1 MTLVARFET
10 DSHFRKFC
18 QDLEGVLARHPE
30 PVDLLVRQRD
40 QLRRLIGLETE
51 FREALIRDSRGSG
64 VYRDFVR
71 FICVERRNIL
81 AARPYFRERHDV
93 FTRYIS
99 RALKAR
105 NDKAL
110 YRFRFNWSFV
120 EWALRSRKWAPGS
133 RISRIA
139 RGIAATR
146 REILEQNL
154 PLAISQ
160 ARIFWGN
167 TPKSH
172 LSYMDIVQIQ
182 CQGLL
187 LAIDKFVPPN
197 DSRMG
202 DRASLARFQK
212 FRAVAIGIMMRDRV
226 NAYSETLVHFFP
238 KDRMKQYQA
247 NKALRRQVGE
257 IDFEA
262 LAQHVNKALQ
272 DSKVRTTPQEI
283 QELVAAGSTVS
294 ADYSAEPDGETVLD
308 LQADDPDHRPDA
320 VFEEREALDRMRSEL
335 PGLAILNQKVLA
347 LHGVRV

>member
-1 MTLVARFET
+1 MARFET

-18 QDLEGVLARHPE
+18 QNLEGVLSRHPE
-30 PVDLLVRQRD
+30 TGDLLVRQRE
-40 QLRRLIGLETE
+40 QLRRLVGLETE
-51 FREALIRDSRGSG
+51 FRAALIRDARGQG

-71 FICVERRNIL
+71 FIRDRNIL
-81 AARPYFRERHDV
+81 AARPYFRERHEV

-99 RALKAR
+99 PALKER
-105 NDKAL
+105 NDKRL

-120 EWALRSRKWAPGS
+120 EWMLRSRRWAPGS
-133 RISRIA
+133 RISKLA
-139 RGIAATR
+139 RQIAATR
-146 REILEQNL
+146 TEILEQNL

-187 LAIDKFVPPN
+187 LAIDKFVPPK
-197 DSRMG
+197 DARLS
-202 DRASLARFQK
+202 DRVSLAGFRK
-212 FRAVAIGIMMRDRV
+212 FRAVAIGIMMRDRI

-257 IDFEA
+257 IDYEA
-262 LAQHVNKALQ
+262 LALHVNTALK
-272 DSKVRTTPQEI
+272 DSKVRTTSSEI
-283 QELVAAGSTVS
+283 QALVAAGSTVS
-294 ADYSAEPDGETVLD
+294 ADYSIEPDGETVLD
-308 LQADDPDHRPDA
+308 LQAADPETRPDA
-320 VFEEREALDRMRSEL
+320 IFEEREALDRMRAEI
-335 PGLAILNQKVLA
+335 PGLALIERKVLG
-347 LHGVRV
+347 LHGVRA